1 MPHSMGGATIFQK
14 KLGWCRRHE
23 SACIRDGLCT
33 PAVRS
38 SLGISEFETAK
49 VGDTYP
55 ASVPHVKK
63 HWPNYIVGWVICMNG
78 KLDKPQGFWAWP
90 PRNCWKCP
98 DFSMLDI
105 NVKQVTWPVL
115 RYQMVSASLQVVGLQ
130 NDERPSNLV
139 FVTVSDFWLFQMA
152 WLPMGCSKYFC
163 TSISRSPIPPELRS
177 LSSWGCDHRPG
188 NMGQRV
194 LNLKGIPFHPHPGR
208 KCTSS
213 DKALT

>member
-1 MPHSMGGATIFQK
+1 
-14 KLGWCRRHE
+14 
-23 SACIRDGLCT
+23 
-33 PAVRS
+33 
-38 SLGISEFETAK
+38 
-49 VGDTYP
+49 
-55 ASVPHVKK
+55 
-63 HWPNYIVGWVICMNG
+63 MNG

-115 RYQMVSASLQVVGLQ
+115 GYQMVSASLQVVGLQ

-139 FVTVSDFWLFQMA
+139 FVTESDFWLFQMA

-163 TSISRSPIPPELRS
+163 TSISRSPTWVEILVELRMRS
-177 LSSWGCDHRPG
+177 SSWKYGPEGSESEGGSLPSPSWQKMH
-188 NMGQRV
+188 QFWQS
-194 LNLKGIPFHPHPGR
+194 L
-208 KCTSS
+208 